1 LLRRGDCEIS
11 ILHDKMRYFYDENSS
26 CDNDLRGGDGNI
38 CTDRTSMNA
47 EEVRVHEEKT
57 TVSSS
62 GGGANNNTIS
72 NNRGT
77 STTTKWTMRSNDNKR
92 RRRIFKEISFLKDL
106 SPKPMPQ
113 SHSTTRSPSRT
124 VGQDIDSIGDNIGD
138 IDGCDGPISRDPFPG
153 RFTDSTRHH
162 KGMFNK
168 GRPEEEEEEEKG
180 SDGKGSSDHRDRS
193 FTLSGM

>member
-1 LLRRGDCEIS
+1 LRRGDCEIS
-11 ILHDKMRYFYDENSS
+11 ILHDKLRYFYDENSS
-26 CDNDLRGGDGNI
+26 CGNDLRGGDGNI

-47 EEVRVHEEKT
+47 EEVQVREEKT

-62 GGGANNNTIS
+62 SSSGGGGGGGGGGNNNKIS
-72 NNRGT
+72 NNR
-77 STTTKWTMRSNDNKR
+77 STATKWTMRSNDNK

-113 SHSTTRSPSRT
+113 SHSTTRSPRT
-124 VGQDIDSIGDNIGD
+124 AGQDIDSVGD
-138 IDGCDGPISRDPFPG
+138 IDGFDGPISRDPAG
-153 RFTDSTRHH
+153 RFTDGTRHH
-162 KGMFNK
+162 KVLLNK
-168 GRPEEEEEEEKG
+168 ELCPEEEEEEEG